1 MSGNWMMANMGII
14 AADIGGT
21 HSRLVLID
29 PASNVSIL
37 EQKNYNNADFHSF
50 DDVLSHF
57 LGLLDKRITLSLL
70 VLAVPAPVES
80 GITRLTNLDWVIRE
94 KELQRRFAVDSII
107 INDLQAAAL
116 GTLSVPHEEL
126 IAINDRPLTASGKR
140 VVIGSGTGLGVAWL
154 SHEANIIRSNPT
166 EAGHI
171 DFASADTQQEELHH
185 FLQKKYGHVS
195 WERILSGPGIVDL
208 YRFCSGQPD
217 ADVNAQ
223 WVNEQAADNSNTAA
237 LDAMHLFA
245 RVFGAFAGNM
255 VLTHRPIDG
264 IFLVGGVSIKTRQ
277 WLQSDEFLQAFFD
290 KGRMRRLAEETPV
303 FLVPNEDIGLRGV
316 VQYAEMF
323 ATELKQRINEMPP
336 TNIVRS
342 S

>member
-1 MSGNWMMANMGII
+1 MAII

-29 PASNVSIL
+29 LANNISVL
-37 EQKNYNNADFHSF
+37 QQKSYHNSDFQNFES
-50 DDVLSHF
+50 LLMHF
-57 LGLLDKRITLSLL
+57 LGLLDKAVTVSSL
-70 VLAVPAPVES
+70 VLAVPAPVIS
-80 GITRLTNLDWVIRE
+80 GTTRLTNLDWVIDE
-94 KELQRRFAVDSII
+94 QELQERFAVDPVI

-116 GTLSVPHEEL
+116 GTLSVPREEL
-126 IAINDRPLTASGKR
+126 IAINDLPMTASGKR

-154 SHEANIIRSNPT
+154 SHEGNVIRSNPT

-171 DFASADTQQEELHH
+171 DFASADAQQEDLHH
-185 FLQKKYGHVS
+185 FLQNKYGHVS

-208 YRFCSGQPD
+208 YRFCSGLPE
-217 ADVNAQ
+217 ADVSAS
-223 WVNEQAADNSNTAA
+223 WVNEQASAGNDKAA
-237 LDAMHLFA
+237 EEAMHLFA
-245 RVFGAFAGNM
+245 RVYGAFAGNM

-303 FLVPNEDIGLRGV
+303 YLLPNEDNGLKGV
-316 VQYAEMF
+316 IEYARMLAAEMKER
-323 ATELKQRINEMPP
+323 ATQTPP
-336 TNIVRS
+336 MNIVRS